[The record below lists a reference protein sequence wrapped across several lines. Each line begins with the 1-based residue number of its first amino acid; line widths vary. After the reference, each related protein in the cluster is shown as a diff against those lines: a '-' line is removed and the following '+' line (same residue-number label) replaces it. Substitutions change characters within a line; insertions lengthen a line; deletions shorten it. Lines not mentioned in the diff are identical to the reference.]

1 LPRTFH
7 AGKISCKR
15 YSSCLSFY
23 LCPSCHQKRT
33 LLFGE
38 QIAYEVLLRLPHRQF
53 VFTIPKC
60 LRVFFKHDRMLYY
73 DISTLIFEMIQ
84 SYYNEV
90 SGEDIETGL
99 VLSYQTSGD
108 FAQWNPHFH
117 GLLLEGGFNEEGR
130 FVYIPISNTR
140 KMTEL
145 FRRLVIKYFTDKKL
159 LNDDFARNL
168 VSWKNSGFSIDN
180 SV

>member
-1 LPRTFH
+1 
-7 AGKISCKR
+7 
-15 YSSCLSFY
+15 
-23 LCPSCHQKRT
+23 
-33 LLFGE
+33 
-38 QIAYEVLLRLPHRQF
+38 
-53 VFTIPKC
+53 
-60 LRVFFKHDRMLYY
+60 MLYY

>member
-1 LPRTFH
+1 
-7 AGKISCKR
+7 
-15 YSSCLSFY
+15 
-23 LCPSCHQKRT
+23 
-33 LLFGE
+33 
-38 QIAYEVLLRLPHRQF
+38 
-53 VFTIPKC
+53 
-60 LRVFFKHDRMLYY
+60 MLYL

-90 SGEDIETGL
+90 SGKDITTGL
-99 VLSYQTSGD
+99 VLSYQTSGE
-108 FAQWNPHFH
+108 FARWNPHFH
-117 GLLLEGGFNEEGR
+117 GLLLEGGFNEGGR

-168 VSWKNSGFSIDN
+168 VSWKNSGFSIHCSRP
-180 SV
+180 SVARPGIWHA